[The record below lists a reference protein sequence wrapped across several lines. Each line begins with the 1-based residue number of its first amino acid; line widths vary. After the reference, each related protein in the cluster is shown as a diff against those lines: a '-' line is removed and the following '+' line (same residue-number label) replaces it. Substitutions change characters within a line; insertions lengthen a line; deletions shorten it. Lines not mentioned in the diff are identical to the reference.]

1 MFANMGYKYQL
12 HSLKWSNST
21 TLSHF
26 FKEYVLFL
34 FAPLETFLSPL
45 SGFIAVFF
53 SPFFRFIATL
63 PPIYRHFSILS
74 PIYRHF
80 LNFVGD
86 KKDSRIAWLIHLPT
100 IVFSGAPTR
109 VIANPL

>member
-1 MFANMGYKYQL
+1 MSYSY
-12 HSLKWSNST
+12 SLRWRRFYRRFRD
-21 TLSHF
+21 L
-26 FKEYVLFL
+26 
-34 FAPLETFLSPL
+34 
-45 SGFIAVFF
+45 

>member
-53 SPFFRFIATL
+53 AVFQVYRHFTADLSPFFNFIAD
-63 PPIYRHFSILS
+63 LS
-74 PIYRHF
+74 PLFEFCR
-80 LNFVGD
+80 
-86 KKDSRIAWLIHLPT
+86 R
-100 IVFSGAPTR
+100 
-109 VIANPL
+109 